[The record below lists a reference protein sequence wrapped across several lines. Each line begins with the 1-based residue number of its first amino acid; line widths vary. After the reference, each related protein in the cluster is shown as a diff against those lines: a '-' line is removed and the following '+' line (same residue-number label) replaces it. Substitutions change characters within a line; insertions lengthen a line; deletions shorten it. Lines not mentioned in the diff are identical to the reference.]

1 MQMEIKETES
11 SEILELFVVW
21 KGFFQVGKTSD
32 MKGKMDREQPH
43 EDKKKAMWL
52 TTVGWGG
59 HKEETDKPTEPI
71 KTDKP
76 NSG

>member
-1 MQMEIKETES
+1 
-11 SEILELFVVW
+11 
-21 KGFFQVGKTSD
+21 

-43 EDKKKAMWL
+43 EDKKKKGNVTDNGGM
-52 TTVGWGG
+52 TGG